1 MMKKILLDHSRVGPW
16 TAERL
21 GADWVPG
28 AVACIGLLEVGADG
42 SEQLIAGVLFSD
54 YNRASIQMHVAAEP
68 GARWLTKAYLGFCFQ
83 YAFNQAKVNK
93 VLGYVGSQNKVA
105 QRFDEHIGFQLETSI
120 QEAHP
125 DGTLLIYSMT
135 RAQCRWL
142 DIPVQKGDIY
152 GQE

>member
-1 MMKKILLDHSRVGPW
+1 MKKIILDSSLVGPW

-21 GADWVPG
+21 GCDWVPL
-28 AVACIGLLEVGADG
+28 AAAAIGLAEILPTGPKM
-42 SEQLIAGVLFSD
+42 IAGVLFSD
-54 YNRASIQMHVAAEP
+54 FNQASIQMHVAAEP
-68 GARWLTKAYLGFCFQ
+68 GARWMTKTYLGFCFQ

-93 VLGYVGSQNKVA
+93 VLGYVGSQNEVA

-120 QEAHP
+120 QAAHP